1 MFVNQIFQDDKYL
14 NAAEQFADIVWK
26 RGLLTK
32 GYGLCHGVSG
42 NTYTFMSLYQLTG
55 VSCTIY
61 IKIIIFTYNYIY
73 IELII
78 GTAIIFI

>member
-1 MFVNQIFQDDKYL
+1 MRLKLSNIFIIQWYVLEKYL
-14 NAAEQFADIVWK
+14 INMLCLLKNKIFHDEKYLIAAEQYSEVVWK

-55 VSCTIY
+55 VS
-61 IKIIIFTYNYIY
+61 
-73 IELII
+73 
-78 GTAIIFI
+78 